1 MSGLPVLTNIEC
13 ARQKIRGVIAGS
25 QVSEDARHADNT
37 LEWLLR
43 LEPDASAALQLAAL
57 GHDIDRAIEGLKVRR
72 ADFDNYDAF
81 KAAHARNS
89 AQILRQILVACDV
102 ERQIVDEACRLVR
115 AHEEGGDP
123 DSDLL
128 QDADSISY
136 FDVNVASYFQ
146 REGWDETKRRSRWGY
161 RRLTPRAQEIV
172 KRLDQAFPAADTSS
186 FVGSVRCDA
195 VGEGLFT
202 AVALEMDPGNRIFT
216 TLPVVPVPERTD
228 RE

>member
-1 MSGLPVLTNIEC
+1 MLTNIEC

-25 QVSEDARHADNT
+25 QVSEDSRHADNT

-43 LEPDASAALQLAAL
+43 LQPDASDALQLAAL
-57 GHDIDRAIEGLKVRR
+57 GHDIDRAIEEIKVRR

-102 ERQIVDEACRLVR
+102 ERQIVDEACRLVQ

-136 FDVNVASYFQ
+136 FEVNAALYFQ
-146 REGWDETKRRSRWGY
+146 REGWDETKRRSHWGY

-172 KRLDQAFPAADTSS
+172 KRIDH
-186 FVGSVRCDA
+186 
-195 VGEGLFT
+195 EGYFSIE
-202 AVALEMDPGNRIFT
+202 LEMGRQCAGKPRIKEVIRHEQQKRLMQNFPR
-216 TLPVVPVPERTD
+216 LEY
-228 RE
+228 

>member
-25 QVSEDARHADNT
+25 QVSEDSRHADNT

-115 AHEEGGDP
+115 AHGVCQRRCSQMVWPSSVRLSFGNSP
-123 DSDLL
+123 TVSWMSAICRRVRRLPKNVVDLRF
-128 QDADSISY
+128 SIS
-136 FDVNVASYFQ
+136 
-146 REGWDETKRRSRWGY
+146 
-161 RRLTPRAQEIV
+161 
-172 KRLDQAFPAADTSS
+172 
-186 FVGSVRCDA
+186 GSI
-195 VGEGLFT
+195 G
-202 AVALEMDPGNRIFT
+202 
-216 TLPVVPVPERTD
+216 
-228 RE
+228 